1 MKKKLIPTLNKE
13 ENVKAAKN
21 NKALSTQRYLQF
33 AGVRDN
39 TLILKNGGLRAV
51 MEVSSVNFSLK
62 SEEEQDSIIG
72 SYQQFMNSIDF
83 PVQILVRSRKLDID
97 NYLEDL
103 RQKMRNL
110 KNILL
115 QEQMKDYIEYVQ
127 KLVEYSDIMEKR
139 FFVVIPQNPAR
150 AEKKSLISKFLAYIM
165 PDDTVMDILKRRKEF
180 KELKRQLD
188 QRVNVVETALGNC
201 GLNVNQLETEK
212 IIELFY
218 QVYNPQLARTQKMG
232 TIEELAVTNG
242 AEDNMVEEE
251 K

>member
-1 MKKKLIPTLNKE
+1 MKTPFSNKE
-13 ENVKAAKN
+13 QKVKTAKK
-21 NKALSTQRYLQF
+21 NKSLSTQRYLQF
-33 AGVRDN
+33 AGVKDN

-62 SEEEQDSIIG
+62 SEEERDSIIN
-72 SYQQFMNSIDF
+72 SYQQFMNSLDF

-110 KNILL
+110 KNVLL

-139 FFVVIPQNPAR
+139 FFVVIPQNPSR
-150 AEKKSLISKFLAYIM
+150 AEKTSLISKFLAYIM

-180 KELKRQLD
+180 KSLKNQLD
-188 QRVNVVETALGNC
+188 QRANVVETALGNC
-201 GLNVNQLETEK
+201 GLGINQLKTEE

-218 QVYNPQLARTQKMG
+218 QVYNPQLARAQKMG

-242 AEDNMVEEE
+242 AEDNMVESE
-251 K
+251 

>member
-1 MKKKLIPTLNKE
+1 MKTPLLDKEQEVKTAKKNKS
-13 ENVKAAKN
+13 
-21 NKALSTQRYLQF
+21 LSTQRYLQF

-51 MEVSSVNFSLK
+51 MEVSSINFSLK

-72 SYQQFMNSIDF
+72 SYQKFMNSLDF

-97 NYLEDL
+97 NYLEGL
-103 RQKMRNL
+103 RQKMRDLENV
-110 KNILL
+110 LL
-115 QEQMKDYIEYVQ
+115 QEQMKDYIEYVR

-180 KELKRQLD
+180 KSLKNQLD
-188 QRVNVVETALGNC
+188 QRANVVETALGNC
-201 GLNVNQLETEK
+201 GLSINQLKTEE

-218 QVYNPQLARTQKMG
+218 QVYNPQLARVQKMG
-232 TIEELAVTNG
+232 TIEELAVTRG
-242 AEDNMVEEE
+242 AEDNMVESE
-251 K
+251 